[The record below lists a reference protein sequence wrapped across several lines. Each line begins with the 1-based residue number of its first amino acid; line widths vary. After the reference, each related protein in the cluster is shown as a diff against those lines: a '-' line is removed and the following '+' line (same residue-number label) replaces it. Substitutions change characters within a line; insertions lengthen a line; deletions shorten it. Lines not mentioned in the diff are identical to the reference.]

1 SPSQVRYIRKYIS
14 SMLSL
19 NTGAPQGCVL
29 NPFLNS
35 LFNHNCVTKHSY
47 NLIFNFADETTI
59 LGLITDGDETA
70 YRDDVRMLSEWYN
83 DSNLCLNISK
93 TKVMIVDYR
102 ALQENGHAPL
112 YIMWKVRTGKMGK
125 RKDLSEFDKDQIVM
139 ARQLDQW
146 WISKTADL
154 VGCSQSAGVS
164 IFQRWSKEGTAV
176 NQGQGHE
183 QLRPSEGW
191 PVWSYLTDQ
200 LLLLKLLKRL
210 MLVLIE
216 RCHNT
221 QCMTGQGCLAAKR
234 GPTQY

>member
-1 SPSQVRYIRKYIS
+1 
-14 SMLSL
+14 
-19 NTGAPQGCVL
+19 

-93 TKVMIVDYR
+93 TKVDVLE
-102 ALQENGHAPL
+102 A
-112 YIMWKVRTGKMGK
+112 GKMGK

-221 QCMTGQGCLAAKR
+221 QCMIGQGCLAAKR